1 MRHLLLSVFLSCS
14 LAACIEAPPDLAPL
28 PQGKSGTFL
37 AVATSD
43 FQSGALH
50 TIDLATL
57 AVTKNLLTV
66 DAQPVVRGFGS
77 QVVVLDQSHG
87 SARIY
92 DASKN
97 FVSPIEV
104 TLGDPPMLPAAQAN
118 PYDVHIDSERQQAFF
133 SLYGSFGSSAVTG
146 ARALAVVDLRTPQAG
161 IRRFIPL
168 PVAAADPDQNPD
180 ATRLVGCGGSLYV
193 LLQDLDRGT
202 YLPVGPGRLAVVS
215 LADLHVQ
222 TIQLAGE
229 NPTALAVLPG
239 CTEAV
244 VGSAGDQLAASLSGR
259 SGIERVDLTAGK
271 SLGLVLTDK
280 ALGGNV
286 STLDALDSN
295 DVFVDVQV
303 RTGMRYDNSI
313 WLVNAR
319 SGQISQKILGPLKY
333 VPAIKR
339 LNNRLVVLSAG
350 TADAGQ
356 LPKGLYMGSADGTP
370 LPTTPIDLG
379 LPPVAADLF
388 SR

>member
-1 MRHLLLSVFLSCS
+1 
-14 LAACIEAPPDLAPL
+14 
-28 PQGKSGTFL
+28 
-37 AVATSD
+37 
-43 FQSGALH
+43 
-50 TIDLATL
+50 
-57 AVTKNLLTV
+57 
-66 DAQPVVRGFGS
+66 
-77 QVVVLDQSHG
+77 
-87 SARIY
+87 
-92 DASKN
+92 
-97 FVSPIEV
+97 
-104 TLGDPPMLPAAQAN
+104 
-118 PYDVHIDSERQQAFF
+118 
-133 SLYGSFGSSAVTG
+133 
-146 ARALAVVDLRTPQAG
+146 VVDLRTPQAG